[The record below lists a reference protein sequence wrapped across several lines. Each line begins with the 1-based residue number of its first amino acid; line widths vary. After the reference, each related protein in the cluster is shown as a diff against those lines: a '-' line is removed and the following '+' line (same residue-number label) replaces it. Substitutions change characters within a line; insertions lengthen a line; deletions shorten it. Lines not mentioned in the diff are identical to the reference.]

1 MSCHQLTKM
10 GNITCKQSFIRQT
23 RLFKDLGVLKIALN
37 AQREKAIPYFY
48 SLLYETSRC
57 ADGDWLV
64 GDLLFLFIEWS
75 ELYSLT

>member
-1 MSCHQLTKM
+1 MSCHQLTKV

-48 SLLYETSRC
+48 SLLFIYMKQ
-57 ADGDWLV
+57 ADMQMLIG
-64 GDLLFLFIEWS
+64 
-75 ELYSLT
+75 